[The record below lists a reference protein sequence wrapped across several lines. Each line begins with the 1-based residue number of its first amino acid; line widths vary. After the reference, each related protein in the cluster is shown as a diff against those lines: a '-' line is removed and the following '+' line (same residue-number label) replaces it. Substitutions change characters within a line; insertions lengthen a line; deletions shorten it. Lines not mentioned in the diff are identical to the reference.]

1 MSDEWVEIGLA
12 GRIEEIESEDEQT
25 LHEHV
30 FGNAP
35 QQAPVE
41 ENDSILD
48 DAMGE
53 IPDNVDAMLSAMINR
68 RKNPRTRASRGGR
81 RESRSETPGRRNRSR
96 SRERTLHFQRNTG
109 AHVVIDCPL
118 CERTDETKRHFE
130 EYVIQQTGK
139 RSRSLAAICRI
150 AWKTLVD
157 QDNKAPPSDYYIR
170 PSLEDAAHHVLR
182 HMTHPNI
189 LVQEQIDTLRGQTQ
203 ELTATAKIG
212 TAPSGATIYDPNYI
226 PRYKVVAE
234 QLLKW
239 CSKKPGDMEGFLAPT
254 NNAGKK
260 QTLTGEV
267 EPFY

>member
-1 MSDEWVEIGLA
+1 
-12 GRIEEIESEDEQT
+12 
-25 LHEHV
+25 
-30 FGNAP
+30 
-35 QQAPVE
+35 
-41 ENDSILD
+41 
-48 DAMGE
+48 
-53 IPDNVDAMLSAMINR
+53 
-68 RKNPRTRASRGGR
+68 
-81 RESRSETPGRRNRSR
+81 
-96 SRERTLHFQRNTG
+96 
-109 AHVVIDCPL
+109 
-118 CERTDETKRHFE
+118 
-130 EYVIQQTGK
+130 
-139 RSRSLAAICRI
+139 
-150 AWKTLVD
+150 
-157 QDNKAPPSDYYIR
+157 
-170 PSLEDAAHHVLR
+170 
-182 HMTHPNI
+182 MTHPNI

>member
-1 MSDEWVEIGLA
+1 MSDEWVEIGLP
-12 GRIEEIESEDEQT
+12 GQIEELESDDDQT

-30 FGNAP
+30 FGDAP
-35 QQAPVE
+35 NDQ
-41 ENDSILD
+41 NDSILD

-53 IPDNVDAMLSAMINR
+53 IPDNVDTTLRDMLNR
-68 RKNPRTRASRGGR
+68 RKNSRTRASRR
-81 RESRSETPGRRNRSR
+81 DTRSETPGRRNRSR
-96 SRERTLHFQRNTG
+96 SRERTLCFQRNSG
-109 AHVVIDCPL
+109 ARVVIDCTL
-118 CERTDETKRHFE
+118 CERTDQARLRFE
-130 EYVIQQTGK
+130 QYVIEQSGK

-150 AWKTLVD
+150 AWNTLVNED
-157 QDNKAPPSDYYIR
+157 DKAPPSDHYIR
-170 PSLEDAAHHVLR
+170 PRLEDAAHHVLR

-226 PRYKVVAE
+226 TRYKIVAE

-254 NNAGKK
+254 NNSDKK

-267 EPFY
+267 QPYY